1 MTSSDYRKLSAL
13 LSAMKDGAREAFADV
28 YAMYEKKVYFL
39 CCKILKSKGDAK
51 KLTIDIF
58 NYAYLQLLNFDDAA
72 GFEKWLYSV
81 VFSKCRHFLTENRP
95 EVFGDYTDTDS
106 PDGEQV
112 DIMLVQD
119 ADEMMNYPDGIDVSV
134 DMMNTVDSILTEL
147 PHKLRTAVLLYFFC
161 GFDCDEIAKIEQISY
176 ACVKNRLFKAR
187 IRLGTEEHKFTEIGY
202 AVEGMVIF
210 FPDVLSVMASS
221 IVVPGEMAAGVTA
234 RTGVNCMMQ
243 TRKEK
248 PVVPEEAPKP
258 AVSDTQNTVVIRTP
272 VQQKPANTGVSQPT
286 KYGTQPPKKAEP
298 HQEMSPAVKV
308 FMAIV
313 ALLVI
318 IGGTIAVTLVI
329 QGNKSS
335 DSLTGEV
342 ENFDNNIVPTTIEI
356 TTKNDSAAETTA
368 AETTT
373 EATTVTTTE
382 ATTVATTEATTE
394 ATTQAPVTTTAETT
408 VSPVVPDEGAENQ
421 GDAGAENGE
430 E

>member
-28 YAMYEKKVYFL
+28 YSMYEKKVYFL
-39 CCKILKSKGDAK
+39 CCKILKSKSDAK

-58 NYAYLQLLNFDDAA
+58 NYAYLPLLNFDDAA

-119 ADEMMNYPDGIDVSV
+119 ADEMMKYPEGIDVSV
-134 DMMNTVDSILTEL
+134 DMMNTVDSILSEL
-147 PHKLRTAVLLYFFC
+147 PHKLRVAVLLYFFC

-176 ACVKNRLFKAR
+176 VSVKNRLFKAR
-187 IRLGTEEHKFTEIGY
+187 IRLGTEEHKFSEIGY
-202 AVEGMVIF
+202 DVEGMVIF

-234 RTGVNCMMQ
+234 RTGVNCMVQ
-243 TRKEK
+243 TRTEK
-248 PVVPEEAPKP
+248 PVVPQEPPKP

-272 VQQKPANTGVSQPT
+272 VQPKPVNSGVSQPT

-298 HQEMSPAVKV
+298 QQEMSPAVKV

-329 QGNKSS
+329 QGNKSA
-335 DSLTGEV
+335 GEV

-356 TTKNDSAAETTA
+356 TTKNDTTGTTA

-382 ATTVATTEATTE
+382 ATTVATTVATTE

-408 VSPVVPDEGAENQ
+408 ASPVVPDEGAENQ
-421 GDAGAENGE
+421 EDAAAENAE